1 MATKQGLGESLSKS
15 NAALAALAM
24 KGGDTWQKLIVYL
37 CYAISGLG
45 ILVICLPPYE
55 TPKQLGCLAIIVVP
69 LCSAVFFVFIRYRH
83 LLGEQKP
90 QAPIPPTSPTNIK
103 LSSTT
108 RDAMFEVLQA
118 ARHLVWDQL
127 HVKQAALQENQVRAN
142 IFFPDYQ
149 SAGKPKRAFV
159 LKIRPGLHIDMT
171 EPELGITLA
180 PGQGLTGHVFQTGEP
195 TVAQRQ
201 PAVEAGWDER
211 YQITPELA
219 AIIHPKLKWIISM
232 PLKGAEGKPIGVMN
246 IDGLTHQFTVD
257 DLYECSRKLTQSAIF
272 MAGLALGI

>member
-1 MATKQGLGESLSKS
+1 MAKKRSLGESLSKA

-24 KGGDTWQKLIVYL
+24 RGGDTWQKLIVYL

-45 ILVICLPPYE
+45 ILVISVPPYE
-55 TPKQLGCLAIIVVP
+55 TPKQLCCLAFIIVP
-69 LCSAVFFVFIRYRH
+69 LCSAIFFVIIRYRH

-90 QAPIPPTSPTNIK
+90 QATVPPASPTNIT

-108 RDAMFEVLQA
+108 RKAMFDVLEA
-118 ARHLVWDQL
+118 ARHLVWDHL
-127 HVKQAALQENQVRAN
+127 HIKKPDLQENQVRAN
-142 IFFPDYQ
+142 IFFPEYE
-149 SAGKPKRAFV
+149 SAGKSKHAFV
-159 LKIRPGLHIDMT
+159 LKIKPGLHINMT

-195 TVAQRQ
+195 RVAQRQ
-201 PAVEAGWDER
+201 PTVETGWDER

-219 AIIHPKLKWIISM
+219 AIIHPELKWIVSM
-232 PLKGAEGKPIGVMN
+232 PLKGADGKPIAVMN
-246 IDGLTHQFTVD
+246 IDGLTHQFNVD
-257 DLYECSRKLTQSAIF
+257 DLYECSRKLTQSAII